1 MEHVQTLK
9 KGCRLSTFKCE
20 RREVRDMKKGRK
32 MRPYSKF
39 CDFLGESPYSDC
51 RKGIRTADN
60 RVQPVADANA
70 ESRRT
75 GVDSLIIK
83 KQGRKM
89 RPYSRFGD
97 SVGNRTPVAA
107 VRGLSLNRWTT
118 EPKHYYIII
127 RVLFCLLFFI
137 LLKKIY

>member
-1 MEHVQTLK
+1 M
-9 KGCRLSTFKCE
+9 STFKCE

-39 CDFLGESPYSDC
+39 CDFLGESLYSDC

-83 KQGRKM
+83 KT
-89 RPYSRFGD
+89 
-97 SVGNRTPVAA
+97 RTQDAP
-107 VRGLSLNRWTT
+107 
-118 EPKHYYIII
+118 
-127 RVLFCLLFFI
+127 LF
-137 LLKKIY
+137 KVW